1 MNTTVSRKP
10 NVQEQT
16 ASEHSST
23 LPEDFNFDRW
33 AKAVREQMTALLRSR
48 GA

>member
-1 MNTTVSRKP
+1 MNTTLSRKP
-10 NVQEQT
+10 NVQEPT
-16 ASEHSST
+16 VSEHASI

-33 AKAVREQMTALLRSR
+33 AKAVREQMTALLRNR